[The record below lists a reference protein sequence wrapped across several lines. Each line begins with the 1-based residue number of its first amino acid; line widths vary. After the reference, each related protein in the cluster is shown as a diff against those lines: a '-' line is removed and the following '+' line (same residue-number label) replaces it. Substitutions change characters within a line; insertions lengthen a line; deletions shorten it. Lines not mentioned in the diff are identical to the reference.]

1 MISRSDFI
9 IIGSYL
15 TKKLEQ
21 MISPFQNIIWE
32 LKQTSN
38 VNPATAWSTAKKYH
52 LILIYPEVSIV
63 PTQET

>member
-1 MISRSDFI
+1 
-9 IIGSYL
+9 
-15 TKKLEQ
+15 

-38 VNPATAWSTAKKYH
+38 VNPTTAWSTAKKYH